1 LINKRTHIFYGLL
14 FGLFL
19 AFLGVYAYIWL
30 FLKTNFIDGIT
41 IVNGQKNLGK
51 LITLG
56 TIPNLIVFFVLL
68 KKQREMWAKGI
79 VLATII
85 LAFST
90 LFYL

>member
-1 LINKRTHIFYGLL
+1 LTNKKIHIIYGLL
-14 FGLFL
+14 LGLFL
-19 AFLGVYAYIWL
+19 AFCGVYAYVLL

-41 IVNGQKNLGK
+41 IVKLQGNLGK

-56 TIPNLIVFFVLL
+56 SVPNLIVFLVLL
-68 KKQREMWAKGI
+68 KKRREMWARGM

-90 LFYL
+90 LFCL

>member
-1 LINKRTHIFYGLL
+1 MNKRIHVFYGLL

-19 AFLGVYAYIWL
+19 AFLGVYAYTWL

-41 IVNGQKNLGK
+41 LVNEQENLGK

-68 KKQREMWAKGI
+68 KKQREMWARGI
-79 VLATII
+79 VLATIV

>member
-1 LINKRTHIFYGLL
+1 MNKRIHVFYGLL
-14 FGLFL
+14 LGLFL
-19 AFLGVYAYIWL
+19 AFLGVYVYVLL

-41 IVNGQKNLGK
+41 LVKDQENLGK

-56 TIPNLIVFFVLL
+56 TIPNLVVFFVLL
-68 KKQREMWAKGI
+68 KKQREMWARGV
-79 VLATII
+79 VLATIV

>member
-1 LINKRTHIFYGLL
+1 MNKRIHVFYGLL
-14 FGLFL
+14 LGLFL
-19 AFLGVYAYIWL
+19 AFLGVYVYVLL

-41 IVNGQKNLGK
+41 LVKDQENLGK

-56 TIPNLIVFFVLL
+56 TIPNLVVFFVLL
-68 KKQREMWAKGI
+68 KKQREMWARGI
-79 VLATII
+79 VLATIV